1 MDWDL
6 KSVLKSKASV
16 KKGRRSNAE
25 GSSKKEESSKKDE
38 TTSSPLTEEK
48 DSILG
53 NDFDM
58 PSLDGPPQRARKIG
72 GWAEETQKSGKNRT
86 AINLIE
92 QERFQQ
98 STNPTDNVED
108 EIPTIPDLDDMQD
121 DILLNDIAPSHSI
134 SVKMAATYKALNSDM
149 AKLSN
154 LASLEDV
161 DLSLLTKCL
170 QNESTEEV
178 DEPWYWEELFTSVS
192 AEINSTKSSG
202 KAISPFLH

>member
-25 GSSKKEESSKKDE
+25 GGSKKDDSV
-38 TTSSPLTEEK
+38 SSPVTEER

-53 NDFDM
+53 NDFDI
-58 PSLDGPPQRARKIG
+58 PSIDGPPQRARKIG
-72 GWAEETQKSGKNRT
+72 GWADETQKSGKNRT
-86 AINLIE
+86 SINLIE

-98 STNPTDNVED
+98 SSSTDNVED

-149 AKLSN
+149 TKLSN

-170 QNESTEEV
+170 QNETTEET

-192 AEINSTKSSG
+192 AEINSSKSPS